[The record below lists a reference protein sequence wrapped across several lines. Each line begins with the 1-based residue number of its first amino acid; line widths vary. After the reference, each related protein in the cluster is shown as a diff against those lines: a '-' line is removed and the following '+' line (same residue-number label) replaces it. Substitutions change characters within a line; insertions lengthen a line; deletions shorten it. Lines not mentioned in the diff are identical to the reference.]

1 MPRNKIPRK
10 STNIDMTAMCDV
22 AFLLLSFFIL
32 ATKTK
37 PPEAI
42 KVTTPSSVSSE
53 VASDKAIVITMSPD
67 GKVFLLFGDDSKK
80 RTIFTDINKYKSLG
94 LSDAEIAKWSAT
106 SYVGLPFN
114 QIKGSLALSQ
124 PITAAQMGG
133 IPVKDSM
140 NNELTDWVASIVRVY
155 QGEKLSLLVKGD
167 NNAKYPVFSNILDAL
182 KKNDQNKFKLI
193 TSKEEIPAESELY
206 KSRGK

>member
-1 MPRNKIPRK
+1 MPKIKIPRK

-42 KVTTPSSVSSE
+42 KVTTPSSVSNE
-53 VASDKAIVITMSPD
+53 IASDKAIIITMSPD

-80 RTIFTDINKYKSLG
+80 KQIFADINRQKSIG
-94 LSDAEIAKWSAT
+94 LSDQEVAKWASS

-114 QIKGSLALSQ
+114 QVKGALNMSP
-124 PITAAQMGG
+124 PITADQMSG
-133 IPVKDSM
+133 IPIKDSL
-140 NNELTDWVASIVRVY
+140 NNQLTDWVASIVRNY
-155 QGEKLSLLVKGD
+155 QGEKLTLLVKGD

-193 TSKEEIPAESELY
+193 TNKGEIPVESELY